1 MEYGFKSFFK
11 FATTGLFTTSLLA
24 SVGAIANLAFPKSVS
39 AAEEIRLNV
48 GGPIAFSISVDSLAT
63 FVETGEVKDD
73 LRIVTRFLD
82 EDNLQLVRQTLQR
95 PIPLDVVQIDNLAYS
110 TLGDDLL
117 QNFGKV
123 LRTHPDI
130 NGARGLRGAL
140 ITAAAQAGPEGW
152 TAIDVLQQFPG
163 RSIDIQLG
171 DLLALRRSLSVYFG
185 YNEAVVAAVQGQS
198 AAEAA
203 QQQAAGASAGLAL
216 QSLSQPGPYQYARST
231 LSLSQAELRQTNDGL
246 QVNYDFTVEA
256 YIPQGLTQ
264 PAPVIFISHGFGD
277 IQESFDFIA
286 SHLASH
292 GYVAMLPQHVGSD
305 LSVRQNFLQGFV
317 NTILS
322 PSEFVS
328 RPQEVSL
335 VIDELERLVATS
347 PDWAATLD
355 LDRIGVIGDS
365 LGGSTALSLAGAEI
379 DYARI
384 EALCGDEQ
392 VILNTAMYLQ
402 CQARFLPPQNLQL
415 GDERIKAVMVSHPL
429 GGGLFGPTGMSQ
441 IGIPLMMFS
450 GSNDIVA
457 STVEDQVH
465 PFIWTGSQDK
475 YLALLTEGTHF
486 TVKPGR
492 EGVTGFI
499 TLFTGENR
507 DVGSRYF
514 KEFNIAFWNTYLREQ
529 TKFLPYLSARYG
541 EQTSEGEPLQLD
553 IVESLSFE
561 TLETA
566 YGQSAPIAVVP
577 ESGRRVSRLARE
589 ESILAEIERT
599 GVLKVALRQD
609 APPFGYVDSDSDW
622 VGYCR
627 RFATDL
633 QSYVD
638 QAVGSRVEVG
648 LVEISSTLDNRF
660 SLVQDDVVHVE
671 CGPNTIRLDVEGVAF
686 SSPLLVSGTQLLV
699 TQGTLASG
707 DNNPRLDDLRVAIL
721 PETTTEQFMRETFPQ
736 ANLVPFPGPAGRSEA
751 VSALSAGE
759 VDVFASEG
767 VLSLGELLRQNLP
780 VSNYALVPERP
791 LTCDFYGLALPD
803 DDPQWQMLL
812 NDFLEETHTERL
824 QAEVPSALLKG
835 QIKTLDYCLN
845 QATN

>member
-1 MEYGFKSFFK
+1 MKYGFQSF
-11 FATTGLFTTSLLA
+11 LRVVSTSLA
-24 SVGAIANLAFPKSVS
+24 ATGFFVGVSILTDVAFPKSVS

-48 GGPIAFSISVDSLAT
+48 GGPISFSVAVESLAA
-63 FVETGEVKDD
+63 FVETGEIKDD

-82 EDNLQLVRQTLQR
+82 EGNLQLVRQTLQR

-110 TLGDDLL
+110 TLGNDLL

-140 ITAAAQAGPEGW
+140 ITAAAQAGPNGW

-163 RSIDIQLG
+163 RSMDIQLG

-185 YNEAVVAAVQGQS
+185 YNETVVAAIQGQS

-203 QQQAAGASAGLAL
+203 QQQAINASDVLAL
-216 QSLSQPGPYQYARST
+216 QSLSQPGPYQYARSI
-231 LSLSQAELRQTNDGL
+231 LSLSQSELRQTNDGL
-246 QVNYDFTVEA
+246 QVSYDFTVEA

-264 PAPVIFISHGFGD
+264 PAPVILISHGFGD

-335 VIDELERLVATS
+335 VIDELERLVATF

-355 LDRIGVIGDS
+355 LDRIGMIGDS

-384 EALCGDEQ
+384 EALCDDEQ

-429 GGGLFGPTGMSQ
+429 SGGLFGPTGMSQ
-441 IGIPLMMFS
+441 IDIPLMMFS

-514 KEFNIAFWNTYLREQ
+514 KEFNVAFWNTYLREQ
-529 TKFLPYLSARYG
+529 TEFLPYLSARYG

-561 TLETA
+561 TLEAA

-577 ESGRRVSRLARE
+577 ESSRRESRPTRE

-638 QAVGSRVEVG
+638 QAVGSEVG

-671 CGPNTIRLDVEGVAF
+671 CGPNTIRRDVEGVVF

-699 TQGTLASG
+699 TQGTLERG
-707 DNNPRLDDLRVAIL
+707 ENNPRLDGLRVAIL
-721 PETTTEQFMRETFPQ
+721 PGTTTEQFMRATFPQ

-751 VSALSAGE
+751 VSALGSGE
-759 VDVFASEG
+759 VDIVASEG
-767 VLSLGELLRQNLP
+767 ILSLSELLRQNLP
-780 VSNYALVPERP
+780 VANYALVPERP

-803 DDPQWQMLL
+803 DDSQWQILL

-824 QAEVPSALLKG
+824 QAEVPSTLLEG
-835 QIKTLDYCLN
+835 QIETLDYCLN
-845 QATN
+845 QVSN